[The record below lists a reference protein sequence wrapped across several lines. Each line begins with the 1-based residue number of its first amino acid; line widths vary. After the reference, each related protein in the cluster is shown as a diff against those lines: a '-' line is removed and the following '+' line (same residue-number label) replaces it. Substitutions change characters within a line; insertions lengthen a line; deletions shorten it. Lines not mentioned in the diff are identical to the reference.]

1 MKCAKISSLLLSGLL
16 VFCQPSLAAQMTLQE
31 TLREMADLLGQQ
43 QKQLDA
49 QRKELDEQRELIRQL
64 QGAQETVK
72 KEPTPSPVE
81 KPPADTTETVIAQQP
96 DTTTA
101 TETSAPGE
109 DQSAQEQAKE
119 ALAKQQAAPKTQ
131 AQQVADLQKMM
142 DDPSNTIYDADFP
155 GAWYLPGTAAAM
167 KVGGYVNLSI
177 VNSFSPMLIPDRFIV
192 GSIPPDGETV
202 PGAVEGTQVSA
213 QTDQA
218 G

>member
-1 MKCAKISSLLLSGLL
+1 
-16 VFCQPSLAAQMTLQE
+16 MTLQE

-101 TETSAPGE
+101 TETRSECAGTSQRSVSKTASRPENTSA
-109 DQSAQEQAKE
+109 
-119 ALAKQQAAPKTQ
+119 
-131 AQQVADLQKMM
+131 
-142 DDPSNTIYDADFP
+142 
-155 GAWYLPGTAAAM
+155 
-167 KVGGYVNLSI
+167 
-177 VNSFSPMLIPDRFIV
+177 
-192 GSIPPDGETV
+192 
-202 PGAVEGTQVSA
+202 
-213 QTDQA
+213 A
-218 G
+218 GC